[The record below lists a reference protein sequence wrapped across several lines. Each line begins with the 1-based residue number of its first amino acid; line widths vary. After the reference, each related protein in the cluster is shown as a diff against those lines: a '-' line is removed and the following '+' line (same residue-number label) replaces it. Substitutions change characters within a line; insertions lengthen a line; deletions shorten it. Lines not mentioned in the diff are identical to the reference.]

1 MHVVPLGHVSE
12 SAGAPTVTVQDPLTE
27 EARSYTLS
35 PPLANL
41 IPSLDPRETNRAFSD
56 EESRLLEGMARLGVV
71 ALVDDDA
78 PLTALRF
85 IPVTRADVRFDAAL
99 DDGFRFDSDLH
110 RPFELSEYGTR
121 LLEKV
126 DGRTDM
132 GAIAEAVRQ
141 EALTDEG
148 DRAEIEAH
156 QRTRGQ
162 DFEAFLVAESYRFV
176 DALRGNP
183 TVTFE
188 PAPAASV
195 IGESP
200 ASAPPATAITT
211 TDKRAACT
219 S

>member
-1 MHVVPLGHVSE
+1 MHVVPLGNISD
-12 SAGAPTVTVQDPLTE
+12 SAGAPTVTVQDPFTG

-35 PPLANL
+35 PPLSDL
-41 IPSLDPRETNRAFSD
+41 IPSLDARETDRAFTE

-71 ALVDDDA
+71 ALFDDDA
-78 PLTALRF
+78 PLAALSF
-85 IPVTRADVRFDAAL
+85 IPVTRADVRFDAGL

-132 GAIAEAVRQ
+132 GAIAEAVRR
-141 EALTDEG
+141 EALADEG
-148 DRAEIEAH
+148 DRAEIDEH
-156 QRTRGQ
+156 VRLHGQ
-162 DFEAFLVAESYRFV
+162 SFEAFLIAEAFGFV

-188 PAPAASV
+188 PA
-195 IGESP
+195 
-200 ASAPPATAITT
+200 SAREAPLMDMTIRREARDARRTARIPQ
-211 TDKRAACT
+211 
-219 S
+219 

>member
-1 MHVVPLGHVSE
+1 M
-12 SAGAPTVTVQDPLTE
+12 
-27 EARSYTLS
+27 
-35 PPLANL
+35 
-41 IPSLDPRETNRAFSD
+41 F
-56 EESRLLEGMARLGVV
+56 
-71 ALVDDDA
+71 DDDA

-99 DDGFRFDSDLH
+99 ADGFRFDSDLH

-132 GAIAEAVRQ
+132 GAIAEAVLR
-141 EALTDEG
+141 EALADEG
-148 DRAEIEAH
+148 DREEIEERFRLH
-156 QRTRGQ
+156 GQ
-162 DFEAFLVAESYRFV
+162 SFEDVLVAESYRFV

-195 IGESP
+195 IGESH

-211 TDKRAACT
+211 TERRAACT

>member
-35 PPLANL
+35 PPLADL
-41 IPSLDPRETNRAFSD
+41 IPSLDPRETDRAFSD

-99 DDGFRFDSDLH
+99 DGGFRFDSDLH

-126 DGRTDM
+126 DGRTHM
-132 GAIAEAVRQ
+132 GAIAEAVRR
-141 EALTDEG
+141 EALADEG
-148 DRAEIEAH
+148 DRAEIEEH
-156 QRTRGQ
+156 VPTTGQ
-162 DFEAFLVAESYRFV
+162 GVEEFLVAEAYRFV

-188 PAPAASV
+188 PAPA
-195 IGESP
+195 P
-200 ASAPPATAITT
+200 
-211 TDKRAACT
+211 
-219 S
+219 